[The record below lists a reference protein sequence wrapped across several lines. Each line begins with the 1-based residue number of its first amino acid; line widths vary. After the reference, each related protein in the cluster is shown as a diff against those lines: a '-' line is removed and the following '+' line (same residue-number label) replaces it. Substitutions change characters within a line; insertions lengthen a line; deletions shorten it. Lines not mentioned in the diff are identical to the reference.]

1 MWWTVVELLPP
12 TRDDNTLTRW
22 IPPMSRE
29 RAQELE
35 LLNQI
40 LIPGTH
46 YEVNA
51 SSEDLYRLVE
61 TFADSEHYAV
71 YPSDASSP
79 ELQRFRSQWI
89 LRRRQR
95 PVVPAPKGPM
105 PHRGLTD
112 SERRGMLCSL
122 YFRPWV
128 LLRSSA
134 TSRVVHLMNLDL
146 VTLRRP
152 DDPDY
157 AQPMGRQRLR
167 SKMNPPRWSQRSYKD
182 AWTRYIRGNIV
193 TDHAKRYI
201 QNFLLVM
208 AGTGKHE
215 REDEEG
221 QGTRRKRE
229 DMGNPGTKMN
239 LEEMQQVLREAP
251 RTTTAGSDEKLTAI
265 GKRIHNSMAV
275 VQRLLQHKQGE
286 AGLPVLH
293 AQRAI
298 AFNRSAPEA
307 KAKAKAA
314 AKNANR
320 PKALQ
325 VEIFHREWTKP
336 YKTWRKRLEGLKEPP
351 YAAQW
356 IFMNAVHKRCTEEAE
371 EERRGTLKKIQIPDS
386 EPARLLCHGLP
397 GSGKTQVMKW
407 LAQYFQEVW
416 SWEQGV
422 HFVYLAPMNSMAA
435 RINGST
441 VHSWGEVP
449 WAMDGPSGTM
459 TMASGSTDLRDMSSM
474 STKMELCRWMFI
486 DEVEAVG
493 AEILGILEQ
502 HTAEAARKRLYQF
515 RGGRA
520 RPEDLRPFGGLNTG
534 LFGDFWQLPPVR
546 QINIRSNPF
555 RDRSTSSHQ
564 ARKMLTFFWGQDPLN
579 SFTQPPIELSV
590 CKRIKDKWYSG
601 VIDQC
606 RVGAMADDNYNF
618 LHGYPTKVC
627 GTWLSKETPSTCG
640 NGCEQVMMEQVQQLR
655 AAATGQHGNG
665 NATATGQQ
673 TPIGLA
679 LWTNRRAECPAC
691 QAERKRRKRVIDD
704 DATAIDPEFAL
715 APLVTAMNKP
725 RYLASQQR
733 AQIFARYK
741 RTQVLW
747 VQAEDFPISGEIATY
762 DDAMLNKR
770 RRDWLKRHDQSTSGI
785 MGLLPL
791 VKDLPIRFTV
801 TVDKKRNIF
810 KFTPGKIVG
819 WTLDPVD
826 VARVENSTEEE
837 LMLEKLPPM
846 IYIQRD
852 GEGMPQHLDL
862 EPEVYGLRPRGM
874 DWPVDPSQK
883 ENWVKRFGFP
893 IVPDFAATVHAVTG
907 GQLSTAIGDLDT
919 FDATPSQE
927 DSLKGYIVLSRVET
941 ADKILLA
948 QPFSPTLFTQ
958 GPLESAELL
967 LEVLRGK
974 VPKDEL
980 EARWDAIE
988 ANWKKRKPRL
998 MDQQWE
1004 CGVCQKKKA
1013 WEAFV
1018 PARSTSTMSDDI
1030 NTYILKPGA
1039 WRCCIQCLQD
1049 DKTEGAAP
1057 AVKTQLH
1064 ICEECK
1070 EEKLSTHFGSTKLM
1084 KKTLGDFK
1092 HRALICDDC
1101 DEMYKPFLGK
1111 WFDCV
1116 QCKKEKIFNDFHSSQ
1131 KRRIAQGHTKGR
1143 KCTNC
1148 LCRECKSCSRREPP
1162 WGATTAGDY
1171 YCKACPHQKCAT
1183 CKTMK
1188 PLAAFSPAEV
1198 ERRVRH
1204 ETYVCT
1210 QCQRMC
1216 VECNKEKVTSISG
1229 MSRGAIHAD
1238 SRLAQNARTSAKKA
1252 KVLCA

>member
-1 MWWTVVELLPP
+1 MNLFMCREDHFDDAGHQENLPQLQKDWEGNQAGLPHAKMAFKPNFWKAPASGHGCPSLWDTAPEDQNTTQLRAEVDADAKQYKKSYEDDVQNIFSRVQHHWHATKDGAPVPGAYCRKKGLSRKKGKKKARHGHEEVCKQDFPKAHQLNLVPRVICPGVARKHRLNVKGRRNALCLILARRRCRWLSGTTPMMATVLRSNTHIAPNFRIPLMEETHDPECTRQCIGAGTSDKQLMTIAQKAMRQMTGYFSGYICKRQPVGRFQLRAAAKALPCMEGKLTAAKTVSNQMAQVVSRMFSTLEGRGKLCTAAEIYNLSANYHESSHCHAEYIATFQTNSFNGHDLLNRLEHEKETLTAAPYTLMQAKKRVTRDSCTDAVWYNFSDVYGFRPPLECLLYLCPWEFVMWWTVVELLPP

-22 IPPMSRE
+22 IPPMSKE

-51 SSEDLYRLVE
+51 SSEDLYRLVA

-167 SKMNPPRWSQRSYKD
+167 SKMQPPRWSQRSYKD

-193 TDHAKRYI
+193 TDHAQRYI

-221 QGTRRKRE
+221 QNTRRKRE
-229 DMGNPGTKMN
+229 DMGNPGTKMD

-286 AGLPVLH
+286 ASLPVLH

-298 AFNRSAPEA
+298 TFNRSAPEA

-534 LFGDFWQLPPVR
+534 LFGDFWQMPPVR

-555 RDRSTSSHQ
+555 RDRSTLSHQ

-590 CKRIKDKWYSG
+590 CIGGSRI
-601 VIDQC
+601 
-606 RVGAMADDNYNF
+606 N
-618 LHGYPTKVC
+618 
-627 GTWLSKETPSTCG
+627 GT
-640 NGCEQVMMEQVQQLR
+640 
-655 AAATGQHGNG
+655 AA
-665 NATATGQQ
+665 
-673 TPIGLA
+673 
-679 LWTNRRAECPAC
+679 
-691 QAERKRRKRVIDD
+691 
-704 DATAIDPEFAL
+704 
-715 APLVTAMNKP
+715 
-725 RYLASQQR
+725 
-733 AQIFARYK
+733 
-741 RTQVLW
+741 
-747 VQAEDFPISGEIATY
+747 
-762 DDAMLNKR
+762 
-770 RRDWLKRHDQSTSGI
+770 
-785 MGLLPL
+785 
-791 VKDLPIRFTV
+791 
-801 TVDKKRNIF
+801 
-810 KFTPGKIVG
+810 
-819 WTLDPVD
+819 
-826 VARVENSTEEE
+826 
-837 LMLEKLPPM
+837 
-846 IYIQRD
+846 
-852 GEGMPQHLDL
+852 
-862 EPEVYGLRPRGM
+862 
-874 DWPVDPSQK
+874 
-883 ENWVKRFGFP
+883 
-893 IVPDFAATVHAVTG
+893 
-907 GQLSTAIGDLDT
+907 
-919 FDATPSQE
+919 
-927 DSLKGYIVLSRVET
+927 
-941 ADKILLA
+941 
-948 QPFSPTLFTQ
+948 
-958 GPLESAELL
+958 
-967 LEVLRGK
+967 
-974 VPKDEL
+974 
-980 EARWDAIE
+980 
-988 ANWKKRKPRL
+988 
-998 MDQQWE
+998 
-1004 CGVCQKKKA
+1004 
-1013 WEAFV
+1013 
-1018 PARSTSTMSDDI
+1018 
-1030 NTYILKPGA
+1030 
-1039 WRCCIQCLQD
+1039 
-1049 DKTEGAAP
+1049 
-1057 AVKTQLH
+1057 
-1064 ICEECK
+1064 
-1070 EEKLSTHFGSTKLM
+1070 
-1084 KKTLGDFK
+1084 
-1092 HRALICDDC
+1092 
-1101 DEMYKPFLGK
+1101 
-1111 WFDCV
+1111 
-1116 QCKKEKIFNDFHSSQ
+1116 
-1131 KRRIAQGHTKGR
+1131 
-1143 KCTNC
+1143 
-1148 LCRECKSCSRREPP
+1148 
-1162 WGATTAGDY
+1162 
-1171 YCKACPHQKCAT
+1171 
-1183 CKTMK
+1183 
-1188 PLAAFSPAEV
+1188 
-1198 ERRVRH
+1198 
-1204 ETYVCT
+1204 
-1210 QCQRMC
+1210 
-1216 VECNKEKVTSISG
+1216 
-1229 MSRGAIHAD
+1229 
-1238 SRLAQNARTSAKKA
+1238 
-1252 KVLCA
+1252 